1 MSESRDKI
9 LRVFG
14 TLSPKQQRAFLA
26 ALARSADERP
36 KDKREWRLWR
46 VWYADSSKPGNK
58 DYMLMYARD
67 PGEAKDFSD
76 AVRHTKLIVV
86 AIEEIP

>member
-1 MSESRDKI
+1 MSNKDKI
-9 LRVFG
+9 LQVFG

-26 ALARSADERP
+26 ALAKHSDAHP
-36 KDKREWRLWR
+36 TDKREWRLWR
-46 VWYADSSKPGNK
+46 VWYVDQKKPGNK

-67 PGEAKDFSD
+67 PGEAKEFSNG
-76 AVRHTKLIVV
+76 VRHTQLIIV

>member
-1 MSESRDKI
+1 MSDSKDKI

-26 ALARSADERP
+26 ALARSNEEHPQR
-36 KDKREWRLWR
+36 REWRLWR
-46 VWYADSSKPGNK
+46 VWYADAGKPGGK

-67 PGEAKDFSD
+67 PSEAKDLSN
-76 AVRHTKLIVV
+76 AVRHTTLLVV